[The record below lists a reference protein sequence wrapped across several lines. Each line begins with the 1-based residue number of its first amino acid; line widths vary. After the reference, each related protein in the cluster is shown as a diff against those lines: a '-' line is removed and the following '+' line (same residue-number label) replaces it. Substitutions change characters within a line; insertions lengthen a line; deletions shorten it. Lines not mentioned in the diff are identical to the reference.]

1 MPAALADLRL
11 DPEQPGLFNRPDYF
25 DLLARLRRDAPV
37 HRYASGAWVV
47 SRYDDVRT
55 VSRDPA
61 RFCSGRGVLMNDPVR
76 RGAELPGSVL
86 HMDPPEHRT
95 WRKLVSRWLTPRA
108 VAELEDRV
116 RAVAAEVL
124 DEAPAGEPVDLVDSV
139 AAPMPVL
146 VVAELLGIG
155 DGDRR
160 DLRRWSDAC
169 IDGADEADADLAAV
183 GELLAFLGGHVAA
196 RRAAPGDDLLSALVI
211 SEVDGRPL
219 TDDEVVMYCMSLLVA
234 GNETTRHLISGSALA
249 LAQHPDQRAGL
260 AADPATLP
268 AAVEECLRW
277 VTPIQAFGR
286 TATTDTELGGAS
298 LDAGDWVVLLYASA
312 NRDEAVFGADA
323 GRFDVAR
330 AGANVAFGF
339 GEHVCLG
346 AHLARLEGRLFLE
359 QLLAR
364 YPRYEVAGE
373 PTWVSSTLVRG
384 CAELPVVLA

>member
-1 MPAALADLRL
+1 M

-25 DLLARLRRDAPV
+25 EVLAGLRRESPV
-37 HRYASGAWVV
+37 HQYAPGAWVV

-55 VSRDPA
+55 VSRDPL

-76 RGAELPGSVL
+76 RGIELPGSIL
-86 HMDPPEHRT
+86 HMDPPEHRS

-108 VAELEDRV
+108 VAGLEDGV

-124 DEAPAGEPVDLVDSV
+124 DEAPAGELIDLVDAV
-139 AAPMPVL
+139 AAPLPVL
-146 VVAELLGIG
+146 VVAQLLGIG
-155 DGDRR
+155 EGDSR

-169 IDGADEADADLAAV
+169 IDGADEEDADLASV
-183 GELLAFLGGHVAA
+183 GELLAFLGGQVAV
-196 RRAAPGDDLLSALVI
+196 RRTAPGDDLLSALVA
-211 SEVDGRPL
+211 SEVNGRRL

-234 GNETTRHLISGSALA
+234 GNETARHLISGSVLA
-249 LAQHPDQRAGL
+249 LAQHPDQRARL
-260 AADPATLP
+260 AADPAALP

-286 TATTDTELGGAS
+286 TATTDAELGGGRIE
-298 LDAGDWVVLLYASA
+298 AGDWVVLLYASA

-323 GRFDVAR
+323 GRFDVGR
-330 AGANVAFGF
+330 SGANVAFGF

-346 AHLARLEGRLFLE
+346 AHLARLEGRVFLE
-359 QLLAR
+359 ALLAR

-373 PTWVSSTLVRG
+373 PEWVSSTLVRG
-384 CAELPVVLA
+384 AAELPVVLA